1 MINKHINNIDLSEG
15 FIMKLSFNNI
25 SKFPVKIGNGTE
37 VYEIYLNRVKEIAF
51 NDKYEVTLSITE
63 IAKKAKS
70 ITKNSLNKLF
80 LNVSCTYCFEFP
92 VECDTVIICDEFYE
106 FESNLLLPFAYHYL
120 KINNGSEQF
129 KLISCKAT
137 NVKSIKKL
145 YFCFA
150 LMCNGGFDFLLN
162 IFSIIF
168 QIHRIKKLC
177 KNDKIY
183 DTLKAQQSS

>member
-1 MINKHINNIDLSEG
+1 
-15 FIMKLSFNNI
+15 MKLSFNNT
-25 SKFPVKIGNGTE
+25 SKFPVRISNGSG
-37 VYEIYLNRVKEIAF
+37 IYDIYPNQVKEIAF
-51 NDKYEVTLSITE
+51 NDKYEITLSITE
-63 IAKKAKS
+63 TDKKIKS
-70 ITKNSLNKLF
+70 TTKNSLNKLF
-80 LNVSCTYCFEFP
+80 LNVSCTYYFELP
-92 VECDTVIICDEFYE
+92 VEYNTFIVCDELYE

-120 KINNGSEQF
+120 KINNGSKQF

-168 QIHRIKKLC
+168 QSHRINKLC

-183 DTLKAQQSS
+183 DTLKAQ